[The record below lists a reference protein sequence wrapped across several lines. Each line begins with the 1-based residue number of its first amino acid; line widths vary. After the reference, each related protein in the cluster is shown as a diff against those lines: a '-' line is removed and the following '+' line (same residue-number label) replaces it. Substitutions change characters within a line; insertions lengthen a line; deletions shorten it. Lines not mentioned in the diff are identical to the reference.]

1 MLKLF
6 RLIFIRNF
14 RSILTLFSVLFLS
27 STGFLVMRELTENIE
42 IAVSR
47 ETQPLFGADIRISP
61 RSYIAEPLIDIV
73 SPYLSGTS
81 YSW

>member
-1 MLKLF
+1 MYKLF
-6 RLIFIRNF
+6 RLIFGRNIY
-14 RSILTLFSVLFLS
+14 SIGILFFVLFLA

-42 IAVSR
+42 VAVSR

-61 RSYIAEPLIDIV
+61 GSYSSSLLIQEIA
-73 SPYLSGTS
+73 PYLSGYS